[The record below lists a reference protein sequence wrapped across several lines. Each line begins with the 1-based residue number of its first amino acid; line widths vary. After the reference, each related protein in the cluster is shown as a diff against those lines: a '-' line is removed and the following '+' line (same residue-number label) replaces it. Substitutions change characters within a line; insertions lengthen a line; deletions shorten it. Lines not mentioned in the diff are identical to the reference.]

1 MFIIN
6 TTYFIKSLSVPNTEE
21 PTSDASIELE
31 TSIDRYV
38 SQFLKLTLGN
48 VLFTDLKANTT
59 DGVLN
64 PSAPIKWVNLVNGC
78 DYTLDGKTYT
88 WQGLKYTEGLFKV
101 SLLAN
106 FVYVNHYQSIINSQL
121 GQVIIEPKNGVNA
134 DYTTHLVDV
143 WNEFVEMYQGSSCN
157 EPQQYYRNGVLF
169 TDYFGNRES
178 GFVSYLQFLLDN
190 ETDYP
195 DVPAQSLEF
204 KNSFGL

>member
-1 MFIIN
+1 MFIID
-6 TTYFIKSLSVPNTEE
+6 TTYFIKSISVPNTEE

-59 DGVLN
+59 NGVLD
-64 PSAPIKWVNLVNGC
+64 SGAPQKWKNLIDGC
-78 DYTLDGKTYT
+78 NYTLDGKTYT

-106 FVYVNHYQSIINSQL
+106 FVYVNHYQSTINSQL
-121 GQVIIEPKNGVNA
+121 GQVIIEPKNGTNA
-134 DYTTHLVDV
+134 DYTTHLVTI
-143 WNEFVEMYQGSSCN
+143 WNDFVEMYQGSTCN

-169 TDYFGNRES
+169 TDYFNNRES
-178 GFVSYLQFLLDN
+178 GYVSYLQFLLDN

-195 DVPAQSLEF
+195 NISAGSLEF

>member
-1 MFIIN
+1 MLYIDN
-6 TTYFIKSLSVPNTEE
+6 TYFTKSLSVPNTEE

-38 SQFLKLTLGN
+38 TQFLKLTLGN
-48 VLFTDLKANTT
+48 ILYTDLKANTT
-59 DGVLN
+59 NGVLDIG
-64 PSAPIKWVNLVNGC
+64 APVKWENLVDGC

-88 WQGLKYTEGLFKV
+88 WQGLKYTEGLFKI

-106 FVYVNHYQSIINSQL
+106 FVYVNHYQSTINSQL

-134 DYTTHLVDV
+134 DYTTHLVSV
-143 WNEFVEMYQGSSCN
+143 WNDFVEMYQGSTCN

-169 TDYFGNRES
+169 TDYFGNRDS

-190 ETDYP
+190 TTDYP
-195 DVPAQSLEF
+195 DVPAGSLEF